1 VQPSVCTF
9 PELLQDTGG
18 GVLSGA
24 NTPEALAGALEP
36 LLLDP
41 ERLVRLGE
49 AGRRAVL
56 DRYTDDHMAR
66 RMVET
71 LQ

>member
-1 VQPSVCTF
+1 
-9 PELLQDTGG
+9 
-18 GVLSGA
+18 VLCRE
-24 NTPEALAGALEP
+24 NTPASLAAALEP

-41 ERLVRLGE
+41 VRVAHLG
-49 AGRRAVL
+49 ATGRRAVL

-71 LQ
+71 LR